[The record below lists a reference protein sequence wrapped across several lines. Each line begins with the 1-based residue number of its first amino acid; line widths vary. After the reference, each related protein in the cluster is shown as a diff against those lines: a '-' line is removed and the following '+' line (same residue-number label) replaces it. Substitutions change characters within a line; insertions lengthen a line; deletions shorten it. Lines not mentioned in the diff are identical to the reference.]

1 MIIYDEKNKQR
12 LTGVTLFL
20 TPEEAA
26 ELADSATDL
35 SENPDKQHHHVN
47 SADFSS
53 EIILAVYTKENLSH
67 FDSESQLL
75 ICEGEDAKA
84 K

>member
-1 MIIYDEKNKQR
+1 MIIYDEKNKRR

-26 ELADSATDL
+26 ELGDSATDL
-35 SENPDKQHHHVN
+35 SINPDKQHQHV
-47 SADFSS
+47 SSSDFSS
-53 EIILAVYTKENLSH
+53 EIILAVYTKDNLNG
-67 FDSESQLL
+67 FDAESQLL
-75 ICEGEDAKA
+75 IRESEKSKA